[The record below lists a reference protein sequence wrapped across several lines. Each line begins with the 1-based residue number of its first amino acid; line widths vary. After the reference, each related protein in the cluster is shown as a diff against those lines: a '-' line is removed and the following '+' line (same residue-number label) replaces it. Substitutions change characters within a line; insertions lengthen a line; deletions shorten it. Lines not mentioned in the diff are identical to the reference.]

1 MEAQFIDLAYLIY
14 IPFLEHIPDIIYLF
28 KLLSVPFNHLR
39 LFFEPLYMLSPLGQK
54 HLFFPSHI
62 PTKWRGTFDRSI

>member
-1 MEAQFIDLAYLIY
+1 MEAQFSDLAYLIY

-54 HLFFPSHI
+54 HLLIFSFSYSHQM
-62 PTKWRGTFDRSI
+62 KGDFR